1 MSVPLS
7 YYLSLSAILFFLGAV
22 GMMTRRNTI
31 VMLMCVELMMN
42 AVNLTLVALSRSL
55 NAMNG
60 QMIVFFV
67 LAIAAAEV
75 SVGLA
80 IIINMFRQRK
90 TIDPDE
96 MTSLQG

>member
-1 MSVPLS
+1 VSVPLS

>member
-1 MSVPLS
+1 
-7 YYLSLSAILFFLGAV
+7 
-22 GMMTRRNTI
+22 MMTRRNTI

>member
-1 MSVPLS
+1 
-7 YYLSLSAILFFLGAV
+7 
-22 GMMTRRNTI
+22 
-31 VMLMCVELMMN
+31 MLMCVELMMN

>member
-1 MSVPLS
+1 
-7 YYLSLSAILFFLGAV
+7 
-22 GMMTRRNTI
+22 MMTRRNTI

-80 IIINMFRQRK
+80 IIINMFRHRK